1 MKRLERPTVFLF
13 DIDGTLLSTGGAGRR
28 SMEAAFRAAYG
39 ARGSAAIAFS
49 FAGMTDRAIVRTG
62 IRAVHAAD
70 HDTAT
75 PEMDAAIDAV
85 LHVYVAHLADEVSRS
100 EGYRVMPGVHDVLAW
115 LRDAE
120 GGVAIGLGT
129 GNVKRGAYTKLERG
143 GLHAEFA
150 FGGFGCDAEER
161 SALLH
166 AGAKRGAAALGL
178 EVSACRVVVI
188 GDTAKDVA
196 AARAIGATC
205 VGVGTGGVAPS
216 ALRELGAE
224 HAFDDLTSAGVREAL
239 LGAG

>member
-1 MKRLERPTVFLF
+1 MNRLARPTVFLF

-39 ARGSAAIAFS
+39 ERGAAAIAFS

-62 IRAVHAAD
+62 IRAVHGGD
-70 HDTAT
+70 S
-75 PEMDAAIDAV
+75 PEIDAAIDAV
-85 LHVYVAHLADEVSRS
+85 LHVYVAHLADEVGRS

-115 LRDAE
+115 LRGVG

-143 GLHAEFA
+143 SLHAEFA

-161 SALLH
+161 SQLLH
-166 AGAKRGAAALGL
+166 AGARRGAEALGL
-178 EVSACRVVVI
+178 EVTACRVVVI
-188 GDTAKDVA
+188 GDTPKDVT

-216 ALRELGAE
+216 TLEELGAE
-224 HAFDDLTSAGVREAL
+224 HAFDDLTAAGVREAL